1 MSAAHESR
9 ERRAAYLGL
18 VGLFL
23 SAFGAVATARTRK
36 PLAVSPLDLAML
48 GLSTFRLGRM
58 VAYDTV
64 LHPFRE
70 PFTETVPDGT
80 GAGLTVEPEGHGVR
94 RAIGEL
100 LSCPTCAGTW
110 IAALQVYA
118 LQVAPGPARLLVT
131 MMAAVGLAE
140 LLGSV
145 QEALGWSGL
154 VARQEAGERERER
167 GRVPAG

>member
-1 MSAAHESR
+1 MATVRESR
-9 ERRAAYLGL
+9 ERRAAYVGL

-23 SAFGAVATARTRK
+23 SAFGAVATSRASK
-36 PLAVSPLDLAML
+36 PLELRPLDLAML

-58 VAYDTV
+58 IAYDKV

-80 GAGLTVEPEGHGVR
+80 GAGLTVEPEGQGVR

-118 LQVAPGPARLLVT
+118 LQLAPGPARLLVT
-131 MMAAVGLAE
+131 MMAAVGVAE

-154 VARQEAGERERER
+154 VARQEAGEREREKE
-167 GRVPAG
+167 GVPAG